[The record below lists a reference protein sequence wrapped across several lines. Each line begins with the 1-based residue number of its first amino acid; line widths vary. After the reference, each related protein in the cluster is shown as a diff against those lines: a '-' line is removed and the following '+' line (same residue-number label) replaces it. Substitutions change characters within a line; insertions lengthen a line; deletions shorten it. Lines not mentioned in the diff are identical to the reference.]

1 MPKMNST
8 HLKTKDLLKHHCNCH
23 GNLVA
28 VAMKYAADA
37 YRPKEA

>member
-1 MPKMNST
+1 MPNVNSIHPET
-8 HLKTKDLLKHHCNCH
+8 GELLRYYCSCQ

-37 YRPKEA
+37 YCHKEA